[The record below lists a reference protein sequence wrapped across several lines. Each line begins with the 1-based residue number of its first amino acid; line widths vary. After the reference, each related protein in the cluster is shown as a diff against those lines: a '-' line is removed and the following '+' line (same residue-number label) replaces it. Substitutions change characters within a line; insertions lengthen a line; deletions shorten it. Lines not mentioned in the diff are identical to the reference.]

1 MILVDYLEQNAQRY
15 PEKPAV
21 VCGGQTCT
29 YAQLWHQVQHRASEL
44 SSLHLTPSTFR
55 SALPLGSAK
64 NLPHSTFHIP
74 HCFRSTQDLD
84 FLVTYLA
91 THLAGGVATPLEHGM
106 PEPLF
111 QEVKARLQSAEI
123 PEGIADILYTT
134 GTTGQS
140 KGVMIS
146 HRAMM
151 ADAENLIAGQG
162 FSHDLVF
169 VINGPLNHIGSLSK
183 LWPCIMLGATILI
196 IDGMKDLNAFFRA
209 LDYPATKMATFF
221 VPATIRMILQF
232 APDKLASYAHK
243 LDFIESGAAPLP
255 QADMQRLC
263 ELLPTT
269 RLYNTYA
276 STETGIIA
284 TYNYNLNTEF
294 PTPSRGGARGG
305 VCGLP
310 GCLGR
315 PMPHSRLLITPEGLI
330 ACQGDTL
337 MSGYAGDP
345 ELTAT
350 VLRDNTIFTSDV
362 GTIDSEG
369 MLHLS
374 GRASDVINVGG
385 FKVSPIEVESVA
397 MSNSLVSDCIC
408 ISADHPVTGRAL
420 KLLVVTPSNQ
430 PLDKRSLARYLA
442 DRLEPY
448 KVPMLYEQVDTI
460 ARTYNGKLDRKHYQ

>member
-1 MILVDYLEQNAQRY
+1 MRLVDYLEQNAQRY
-15 PEKPAV
+15 SSKVAV
-21 VCGGQTCT
+21 VCGDRSLT
-29 YAQLWHQVQHRASEL
+29 YAQLWQEVVRRSQD
-44 SSLHLTPSTFR
+44 FR
-55 SALPLGSAK
+55 
-64 NLPHSTFHIP
+64 PHEVV
-74 HCFRSTQDLD
+74 CFRSSQDID
-84 FLVTYLA
+84 FLITYMA
-91 THLAGGVATPLEHGM
+91 IHLAGGVAAPLEHGM
-106 PEPLF
+106 PDALF
-111 QEVKARLQSAEI
+111 ERISTAVTHSSLFTLHSSL
-123 PEGIADILYTT
+123 PIADILYTT

-140 KGVMIS
+140 KGVMVS
-146 HRAMM
+146 HRALI

-169 VINGPLNHIGSLSK
+169 VVNGPLNHIGSLSK
-183 LWPCIMLGATILI
+183 IWPCIILGATILI
-196 IDGMKDLNAFFRA
+196 IEGMKDLNAFFRA
-209 LDYPATKMATFF
+209 LDYPAQKMATFF

-232 APDKLASYAHK
+232 APDKLASYADK

-255 QADMQRLC
+255 QADMLRLC

-284 TYNYNLNTEF
+284 TYNYNDGRCMAN
-294 PTPSRGGARGG
+294 
-305 VCGLP
+305 
-310 GCLGR
+310 CLGR
-315 PMPHSRLLITPEGLI
+315 PMPHSRVLITPEGLI

-337 MSGYAGDP
+337 MSGYVGDP

-350 VLRDNTIFTSDV
+350 VLRDDTIFTSDI
-362 GTIDSEG
+362 GTLDEEG

-385 FKVSPIEVESVA
+385 FKVSPIEVEEVA
-397 MSNSLVSDCIC
+397 MSNPLVSDCIC
-408 ISADHPVTGRAL
+408 ISASHPVTGRAL
-420 KLLVVTPSNQ
+420 KLLVVTPSGQ
-430 PLDKRSLARYLA
+430 TLDKRSLARYLA

>member
-1 MILVDYLEQNAQRY
+1 MSLEDYLYQNAQRY
-15 PEKPAV
+15 SSKVAV
-21 VCGGQTCT
+21 VCGDRSLT
-29 YAQLWHQVQHRASEL
+29 YAQLWQEVARR
-44 SSLHLTPSTFR
+44 SLAFR
-55 SALPLGSAK
+55 
-64 NLPHSTFHIP
+64 PHEVV
-74 HCFRSTQDLD
+74 CFRSSQDID
-84 FLVTYLA
+84 FLVTYMA
-91 THLAGGVATPLEHGM
+91 VHLAGGVSAPLEHGM
-106 PEPLF
+106 PDALF
-111 QEVKARLQSAEI
+111 EEVCGRLREAAD
-123 PEGIADILYTT
+123 GIADILYTT

-140 KGVMIS
+140 KGVMVS
-146 HRAMM
+146 HRALI

-169 VINGPLNHIGSLSK
+169 VVNGPLNHIGSLSK
-183 LWPCIMLGATILI
+183 IWPCIILGATILI
-196 IDGMKDLNAFFRA
+196 IEGMKDLNAFFHA
-209 LDYPATKMATFF
+209 LDHPAPKMATFL

-232 APDKLASYAHK
+232 APDKLASYADK

-255 QADMQRLC
+255 QADMLRLC
-263 ELLPTT
+263 ELLPKT

-284 TYNYNLNTEF
+284 TYNYNDGRCMAN
-294 PTPSRGGARGG
+294 
-305 VCGLP
+305 
-310 GCLGR
+310 CLGR
-315 PMPHSRLLITPEGLI
+315 PMPHSRVLITPEGLI

-337 MSGYAGDP
+337 MSGYVGDP

-350 VLRDNTIFTSDV
+350 VLRDDTIFTSDI
-362 GTIDSEG
+362 GTLDDEG

-385 FKVSPIEVESVA
+385 FKVSPIEVEEVA
-397 MSNSLVSDCIC
+397 MSNPLVSDCIC
-408 ISADHPVTGRAL
+408 ISASHPVTGRAL

-460 ARTYNGKLDRKHYQ
+460 ARTYNGKLDRKHYKM